1 MHNIHI
7 FMLPLLDAGTLI
19 AFTSAGFGL
28 IGTTFGV
35 IGGIL
40 ANLQTKKLR
49 QKKVPEEK
57 RKITVTIDSDHSHK
71 VLEVESIDELETIL
85 HTTNITA

>member
-19 AFTSAGFGL
+19 AFTSAG
-28 IGTTFGV
+28 FGV